1 MGEDVNCPT
10 VHMTDMTDFSDL
22 SGSLPD
28 DETYRASLA
37 APRLEERFPGLTFE
51 RDLDKHRGWGSV
63 PVQAYATRGDQRLY
77 FRFRQNT
84 ATLSVWSIDTPV
96 SEYGL
101 PLDDPD
107 LYATIHDVVPGDT
120 YLGFLTPD
128 QAFELFVRLMDELS
142 PPDPETN
149 PTYRHRM
156 DKAMAYFRARD
167 AAREAAGE

>member
-1 MGEDVNCPT
+1 MTG
-10 VHMTDMTDFSDL
+10 MTDIPDP
-22 SGSLPD
+22 SGSLSD

-37 APRLEERFPGLTFE
+37 APQLEERFPGLTFE

-63 PVQAYATRGDQRLY
+63 PVQASATRGDQRLY
-77 FRFRQNT
+77 FRFRHNT
-84 ATLSVWSIDTPV
+84 ATLSVWSIDAPV

-101 PLDDPD
+101 PDADPI
-107 LYATIHDVVPGDT
+107 LYATIYDVVPGDT

-128 QAFELFVRLMDELS
+128 QAFDLFVRLMDELA

-167 AAREAAGE
+167 AAKKSEEAGE